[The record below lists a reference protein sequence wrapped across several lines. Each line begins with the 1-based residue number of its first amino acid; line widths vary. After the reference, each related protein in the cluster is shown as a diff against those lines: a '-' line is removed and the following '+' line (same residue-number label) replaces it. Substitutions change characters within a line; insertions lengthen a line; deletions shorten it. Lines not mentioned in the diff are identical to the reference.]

1 MQNVKK
7 VLENIEKFNNTTKLN
22 KVMPGGD
29 IIYEPLINSKSKKS
43 SGTRNY
49 GYMIFSKEEYEP
61 ALDKLKQCQ
70 RKHRYYYYEQLAKDN
85 AKNVI
90 FVMFNPSTAC
100 PNCDDPTIRNCRT
113 LVENTYGS
121 MEIIN
126 IYSQRNPNVKEI
138 AKDDNEENL
147 NFIKAFLDIRRG
159 SDIVVAWGY
168 GKKKKYKAQ
177 VEAVEKLL
185 EDFNKYKIIV
195 KEEVIKDIQNLDRH
209 PASTSWANFNGFEHS
224 AELAK
229 Y

>member
-1 MQNVKK
+1 MQNIKK
-7 VLENIEKFNNTTKLN
+7 VLENIEKFRNSDELHDVKF
-22 KVMPGGD
+22 KDD
-29 IIYEPLINSKSKKS
+29 IIYAPLNFKES
-43 SGTRNY
+43 NY
-49 GYMIFSKEEYEP
+49 GFMIFSKEEYEP

-70 RKHRYYYYEQLAKDN
+70 RKHRYYYYEQLAKNN

-147 NFIKAFLDIRRG
+147 NFIKAFLDNIRG

-168 GKKKKYKAQ
+168 GKEKEYKAQ

-195 KEEVIKDIQNLDRH
+195 KEEVIKEIQNLDRH
-209 PASTSWANFNGFEHS
+209 PAPTSWAVFNGFEHS
-224 AELAK
+224 AELAR

>member
-29 IIYEPLINSKSKKS
+29 IIYAPLNFKES
-43 SGTRNY
+43 NY
-49 GYMIFSKEEYEP
+49 GFMIFSKEEYEP

-70 RKHRYYYYEQLAKDN
+70 RKLRYYYYEQLAKDN
-85 AKNVI
+85 TKNVI
-90 FVMFNPSTAC
+90 FVMFNPSSAC
-100 PNCDDPTIRNCRT
+100 HDCDDPTIRNCRT

-147 NFIKAFLDIRRG
+147 NFIKSFLDNRRG

-168 GKKKKYKAQ
+168 GKKKKYKAR

-185 EDFNKYKIIV
+185 DDFNKYKIIV
-195 KEEVIKDIQNLDRH
+195 KEEVIKKRIKEIQNLDRH
-209 PASTSWANFNGFEHS
+209 PAPTSWAVFNGFGYS

>member
-22 KVMPGGD
+22 KVMPEGD

-49 GYMIFSKEEYEP
+49 GYMIFSKEKYEP

-113 LVENTYGS
+113 
-121 MEIIN
+121 
-126 IYSQRNPNVKEI
+126 
-138 AKDDNEENL
+138 
-147 NFIKAFLDIRRG
+147 
-159 SDIVVAWGY
+159 
-168 GKKKKYKAQ
+168 
-177 VEAVEKLL
+177 
-185 EDFNKYKIIV
+185 
-195 KEEVIKDIQNLDRH
+195 
-209 PASTSWANFNGFEHS
+209 
-224 AELAK
+224 
-229 Y
+229 

>member
-7 VLENIEKFNNTTKLN
+7 VLENIEKFRNSDELHEVKFED
-22 KVMPGGD
+22 D
-29 IIYEPLINSKSKKS
+29 IIYAPLNFKES
-43 SGTRNY
+43 NY
-49 GYMIFSKEEYEP
+49 GFMIFSKEEYEP

-85 AKNVI
+85 ARNVI

-138 AKDDNEENL
+138 VKDDNEENL
-147 NFIKAFLDIRRG
+147 NFIKAFLGNRRG
-159 SDIVVAWGY
+159 DRKSVV
-168 GKKKKYKAQ
+168 
-177 VEAVEKLL
+177 
-185 EDFNKYKIIV
+185 
-195 KEEVIKDIQNLDRH
+195 
-209 PASTSWANFNGFEHS
+209 
-224 AELAK
+224 
-229 Y
+229 

>member
-7 VLENIEKFNNTTKLN
+7 VLENIENFRNSDELHDVKFED
-22 KVMPGGD
+22 D
-29 IIYEPLINSKSKKS
+29 IIYAPLNFKES
-43 SGTRNY
+43 NY
-49 GYMIFSKEEYEP
+49 GFMIFSKEEYEP

-70 RKHRYYYYEQLAKDN
+70 RKHRYYYYEQLAKN
-85 AKNVI
+85 NTKNVI
-90 FVMFNPSTAC
+90 FVMFNPSSASHD
-100 PNCDDPTIRNCRT
+100 CDDPTIRNCRT

-138 AKDDNEENL
+138 AKDDNEGNL
-147 NFIKAFLDIRRG
+147 NFIKAFLGKRRG

-168 GKKKKYKAQ
+168 GKEKEYKTQ

-195 KEEVIKDIQNLDRH
+195 KEEVIKEIQNLDRH
-209 PASTSWANFNGFEHS
+209 PAPTSWAVFNGFGHS

>member
-7 VLENIEKFNNTTKLN
+7 VLENIEKFRNSDELHEVKFED
-22 KVMPGGD
+22 D
-29 IIYEPLINSKSKKS
+29 IIYAPLNFKES
-43 SGTRNY
+43 NY
-49 GYMIFSKEEYEP
+49 GFMIFSKEEYEP

-138 AKDDNEENL
+138 VKDDNEENL
-147 NFIKAFLDIRRG
+147 NFIKSFLDNSRG

-168 GKKKKYKAQ
+168 GKEKEYKAQ
-177 VEAVEKLL
+177 VEAVE
-185 EDFNKYKIIV
+185 
-195 KEEVIKDIQNLDRH
+195 
-209 PASTSWANFNGFEHS
+209 
-224 AELAK
+224 
-229 Y
+229 

>member
-1 MQNVKK
+1 MQNIKK
-7 VLENIEKFNNTTKLN
+7 ILENIEKFRNPDELHEVKFED
-22 KVMPGGD
+22 D
-29 IIYEPLINSKSKKS
+29 IIYTPLNFKES
-43 SGTRNY
+43 NY
-49 GYMIFSKEEYEP
+49 GFIILSKEEYEP

-70 RKHRYYYYEQLAKDN
+70 CKHRYYYYEQLAKDN

-100 PNCDDPTIRNCRT
+100 PDCDDPTIRNCRA
-113 LVENTYGS
+113 LVKNTYGS

-147 NFIKAFLDIRRG
+147 SFIKAFLDNRRG

-168 GKKKKYKAQ
+168 GKKKEYKAQ

-195 KEEVIKDIQNLDRH
+195 KEEVIKEIQNFDRH
-209 PASTSWANFNGFEHS
+209 PAPTSWAVFNGFGHS

>member
-7 VLENIEKFNNTTKLN
+7 VLENIEKFRNSDELHEVKFED
-22 KVMPGGD
+22 D
-29 IIYEPLINSKSKKS
+29 IIYAPLNFKKS
-43 SGTRNY
+43 NY
-49 GYMIFSKEEYEP
+49 GFMIFSKEEYEP

-138 AKDDNEENL
+138 AKDNNEENL
-147 NFIKAFLDIRRG
+147 NFIKAFLDNRRD

-168 GKKKKYKAQ
+168 GKKKKYKDQ
-177 VEAVEKLL
+177 VEAVENLL

-195 KEEVIKDIQNLDRH
+195 NKDAIKKRIKEIQNLDRH
-209 PASTSWANFNGFEHS
+209 PAPTSWAVFNGFGYS

>member
-7 VLENIEKFNNTTKLN
+7 VLENIEKFRNSDELHEVKFED
-22 KVMPGGD
+22 D
-29 IIYEPLINSKSKKS
+29 IIYAPLNFKES
-43 SGTRNY
+43 NY
-49 GYMIFSKEEYEP
+49 GFMIFSKEEYES

-85 AKNVI
+85 ARNVI

-147 NFIKAFLDIRRG
+147 KFIKSFLDNRRG

-185 EDFNKYKIIV
+185 DDFNKYKIIV
-195 KEEVIKDIQNLDRH
+195 KEEVIKKRIKEIQNLDRH
-209 PASTSWANFNGFEHS
+209 PAPTSWAVFNGFGHS
-224 AELAK
+224 AELVK

>member
-1 MQNVKK
+1 MSHK
-7 VLENIEKFNNTTKLN
+7 VYIRFGNLLL
-22 KVMPGGD
+22 V
-29 IIYEPLINSKSKKS
+29 
-43 SGTRNY
+43 
-49 GYMIFSKEEYEP
+49 
-61 ALDKLKQCQ
+61 
-70 RKHRYYYYEQLAKDN
+70 
-85 AKNVI
+85 
-90 FVMFNPSTAC
+90 C

-113 LVENTYGS
+113 LVENTYVS

-138 AKDDNEENL
+138 AKDDNEENW
-147 NFIKAFLDIRRG
+147 NFIKAFLDNRRG

-168 GKKKKYKAQ
+168 GKEKEYKAQ

-209 PASTSWANFNGFEHS
+209 PAPTSWAVFNGFEHS
-224 AELAK
+224 AKLAK

>member
-7 VLENIEKFNNTTKLN
+7 VLENIEKFRNSDELHEVKFED
-22 KVMPGGD
+22 D
-29 IIYEPLINSKSKKS
+29 IIYAPLNFKES
-43 SGTRNY
+43 NY
-49 GYMIFSKEEYEP
+49 GFMIFSKEEYEP

-85 AKNVI
+85 ARNVI

-147 NFIKAFLDIRRG
+147 NFIKSFLDNRRG

-185 EDFNKYKIIV
+185 DDFNKYKIIV
-195 KEEVIKDIQNLDRH
+195 KEEVIKKKN
-209 PASTSWANFNGFEHS
+209 
-224 AELAK
+224 
-229 Y
+229 